1 MTFIDKRPDFP
12 LLTKRTILAHISICR
27 GCCCGAV
34 EKGKP
39 EVPVDWMKDEWKK
52 RGLKKKIQL
61 TITGCLG
68 PCDLSNVVNI
78 NSSVGMAWC
87 GTLREFSHYSA
98 LLEWATVSAGAG
110 ELAPL
115 PDELE
120 KLQFDP
126 FRRAD
131 SIAS

>member
-1 MTFIDKRPDFP
+1 MPIMEKHADFP
-12 LLTKRTILAHISICR
+12 LFTKRIILAHVSMCK

-52 RGLKKKIQL
+52 RGLKKSVQL

-78 NSSVGMAWC
+78 YTSAGMAWF
-87 GTLREFSHYSA
+87 GMMREFSHYSA
-98 LLEWATVSAGAG
+98 LLEWAQASAEAG
-110 ELAPL
+110 ELAP
-115 PDELE
+115 PPEELE
-120 KLQFDP
+120 RLQFNP
-126 FRRAD
+126 FRRTCA
-131 SIAS
+131 IAS